1 MSTKSKLLR
10 TLAVAFFWILSPCGA
25 QQSPPVPQEEMHM
38 HHHGNILPVEAV
50 FPRLGRA
57 QEQAQ
62 GKLFT
67 LEDAL
72 RRAAES
78 NPTLHQAE
86 AEIRAAK
93 ARTQQAGL
101 YPNPSVGYTG
111 DEIRGGSNNG
121 GKQGFFAEQTIVTGG
136 KLAKSRAVFEQET
149 RMAEIAAE
157 QQKTR
162 VETSVKLAYYRV
174 LAAQELL
181 ELRRELFQIGGAYQ
195 QSQDQLVQ
203 TGQVDES
210 EKLADEIE
218 LQRIGLA
225 AFEQENVL
233 RREWRKLAALIGQP
247 DLPQSVVAGD
257 LEHGWP
263 EINEDQILQ
272 TIAAQSPATR
282 IADAAYARASAE
294 IARAKSQIIPD
305 LNLLGGFEYNNE
317 PLGTV
322 PQAVGWEGLAE
333 VSVQIPI
340 FNRNQGNIA
349 EANADLDRAKLEKQ
363 RIQLLLRESA
373 ASIVD
378 QYATAKIVA
387 TQYRDEILPRA
398 KKANAIL
405 TEKYRQM
412 LTAYAGMLEAR
423 RKNFQFEAE
432 YVRVLE
438 AVWTASLTLQGFLL
452 TGGLDAPTR
461 PNDRAQPVPE
471 TNLAMPTRTLPG
483 LEQMPLP

>member
-1 MSTKSKLLR
+1 MSSKSKLLQ
-10 TLAVAFFWILSPCGA
+10 TLAVAFLGILSPCQA
-25 QQSPPVPQEEMHM
+25 QQSPPMSQEEVQM
-38 HHHGNILPVEAV
+38 HHHGNVQPVEVV

-67 LEDAL
+67 LEDAQRL
-72 RRAAES
+72 AAES
-78 NPTLHQAE
+78 NPTLRQAE

-93 ARTQQAGL
+93 SRMRQASL

-111 DEIRGGSNNG
+111 DEIRGGSSNG

-136 KLAKSRAVFEQET
+136 KLSKGRAIFEQET
-149 RMAEIAAE
+149 HMAEIAAE

-162 VETSVKLAYYRV
+162 VETSVKIAYHRV

-181 ELRRELFQIGGAYQ
+181 ELRRELSQIGGAYQ

-203 TGQVDES
+203 TGQLDES
-210 EKLADEIE
+210 EKLTDEIE
-218 LQRIGLA
+218 LQRIHLA
-225 AFEQENVL
+225 AFEQENAL
-233 RREWRKLAALIGQP
+233 REEWRKLAALIGQP

-257 LEHGWP
+257 LERGWP

-282 IADAAYARASAE
+282 IADAAGARASAE
-294 IARAKSQIIPD
+294 IARAKSQVIPD
-305 LNLLGGFEYNNE
+305 LNLFGGLEYNNE
-317 PLGTV
+317 PLGTI

-333 VSVQIPI
+333 VSVEIPI

-349 EANADLDRAKLEKQ
+349 EANADLDRALLEKR
-363 RIQLLLRESA
+363 RIQLLLRERA
-373 ASIVD
+373 ASVVD
-378 QYATAKIVA
+378 QYATAKTVA
-387 TQYRDEILPRA
+387 AQYRDEILPRA
-398 KKANAIL
+398 QKANALL

-412 LTAYAGMLEAR
+412 LAAYPRMLEAR

-432 YVRVLE
+432 YVQVLE

-452 TGGLDAPTR
+452 TDALEAPAR
-461 PNDRAQPVPE
+461 PNDMAQPMPE
-471 TNLAMPTRTLPG
+471 TNLAVPARTLPG
-483 LEQMPLP
+483 LERMPLP